1 MQIHHKSP
9 IRDRP
14 NLVPIVCTCEAEQQ
28 PITQLNSKLALWN
41 CRSIISKA
49 SCICDAVLSEKLD
62 ILVLTETWLNGDT
75 RDKPVI
81 ADITNNLPDHNF
93 IHVPRYGRG
102 GGVGVVLRQGYDVKQ
117 FTDNKFNSF
126 ENLDLSISSGSTNLR
141 PTSKKHRVTT
151 STFLDDLSRYIETLT
166 ISPGHLLLAGD
177 FNFHVDVPDDS
188 DASSFLDFLD
198 STSLKQHVTTTTHKQ
213 GHILDLLITKSSDNF
228 ISSTKVTFD
237 LPSDHAMVTCNLAVP
252 RPKPT
257 KILVNHRK
265 LRSVNIKDLQHDI
278 RSSLPPTK
286 LPENIDEQVNLYN
299 TTLQG
304 LLDSHAPKRTRFVTL
319 RPHAPWFDDGLR
331 TAKQEKR
338 RCERRWRKSGLEVH
352 RQIYQQQCAVYWNL
366 LENAKR
372 AYHRATVEGCDD
384 RDLFCVVNKFVNGK
398 KPTILPSMDDNALRD
413 AFLRFF

>member
-14 NLVPIVCTCEAEQQ
+14 NLVPIVCTCEPEQQ
-28 PITQLNSKLALWN
+28 PITQFNSKLALWN

-49 SCICDAVLSEKLD
+49 SGICDAVSSEKLD
-62 ILVLTETWLNGDT
+62 NLVLTETWLNGDT

-81 ADITNNLPDHNF
+81 ADITNNLNHNF

-102 GGVGVVLRQGYDVKQ
+102 DGVGVMLRKGYHVKQ

-126 ENLDLSISSGSTNLR
+126 ENLDLSISSGSTNLHLVSIYR
-141 PTSKKHRVTT
+141 PPTSNKHRVTT
-151 STFLDDLSRYIETLT
+151 STFLGDLSRYIETLT

-213 GHILDLLITKSSDNF
+213 GNILDLLITKASDNF

-237 LPSDHAMVTCNLAVP
+237 LPSDHAMVTCHLAVP

-278 RSSLPPTK
+278 RSLLPPTK

-304 LLDSHAPKRTRFVTL
+304 LLDRHAPKHTRLVTL
-319 RPHAPWFDDGLR
+319 RPHAPWFNDGLR

-338 RCERRWRKSGLEVH
+338 RCERRWRKSDLEVP
-352 RQIYQQQCAVYWNL
+352 YLPVY
-366 LENAKR
+366 KS
-372 AYHRATVEGCDD
+372 T
-384 RDLFCVVNKFVNGK
+384 
-398 KPTILPSMDDNALRD
+398 S
-413 AFLRFF
+413 

>member
-1 MQIHHKSP
+1 M
-9 IRDRP
+9 
-14 NLVPIVCTCEAEQQ
+14 
-28 PITQLNSKLALWN
+28 
-41 CRSIISKA
+41 
-49 SCICDAVLSEKLD
+49 
-62 ILVLTETWLNGDT
+62 
-75 RDKPVI
+75 
-81 ADITNNLPDHNF
+81 
-93 IHVPRYGRG
+93 
-102 GGVGVVLRQGYDVKQ
+102 
-117 FTDNKFNSF
+117 
-126 ENLDLSISSGSTNLR
+126 
-141 PTSKKHRVTT
+141 
-151 STFLDDLSRYIETLT
+151 TLT

-177 FNFHVDVPDDS
+177 FNFHVHVPDDS
-188 DASSFLDFLD
+188 DVSSFLDFLD
-198 STSLKQHVTTTTHKQ
+198 LTSLKQHVTTTTH
-213 GHILDLLITKSSDNF
+213 ILDLLMTKASDNF

-265 LRSVNIKDLQHDI
+265 LRSVNTKDLQHDI

-304 LLDSHAPKRTRFVTL
+304 LLDSQAPRRTRFVTL

-366 LENAKR
+366 LENAKT
-372 AYHRATVEGCDD
+372 AYRRATVEGCDD
-384 RDLFCVVNKFVNGK
+384 RDLFRVVNKFVDGK
-398 KPTILPSMDDNALRD
+398 KLVILPSMDDNALRD
-413 AFLRFF
+413 AFLRFFSTKIDDLQASLVEALLSQLSDDIPTQLCSNMLTNFSTITRDTTRDIIMNSSTKSCTLDPLPTCILKDCLDVLLVDPITSIINSSILTGKVPSTLKTARVTPVIKKPTLDPEVFKNYRPISNSPFLIKTIERVIAKKNSLPSDCQ

>member
-1 MQIHHKSP
+1 MRSFIQSCTLPTDPLRPLLLRFEIFSGYTIH
-9 IRDRP
+9 II
-14 NLVPIVCTCEAEQQ
+14 LLTETV
-28 PITQLNSKLALWN
+28 ITGYT
-41 CRSIISKA
+41 IH
-49 SCICDAVLSEKLD
+49 
-62 ILVLTETWLNGDT
+62 ILLTETWLNGDT

-81 ADITNNLPDHNF
+81 AAITNNLPDHNF

-102 GGVGVVLRQGYDVKQ
+102 GGVGVVLRKGYDVKQ

-141 PTSKKHRVTT
+141 LVSIYRPPTSKKHRVTT

-213 GHILDLLITKSSDNF
+213 GHIVDLLTTKASDNF

-237 LPSDHAMVTCNLAVP
+237 LPSDHAMVTCHLAVP

-286 LPENIDEQVNLYN
+286 LPENIDEEVNLYS

-304 LLDSHAPKRTRFVTL
+304 LL
-319 RPHAPWFDDGLR
+319 
-331 TAKQEKR
+331 
-338 RCERRWRKSGLEVH
+338 
-352 RQIYQQQCAVYWNL
+352 N
-366 LENAKR
+366 
-372 AYHRATVEGCDD
+372 
-384 RDLFCVVNKFVNGK
+384 
-398 KPTILPSMDDNALRD
+398 
-413 AFLRFF
+413 